1 MPIRNLASRFQNADR
16 SYFRPTFDVK
26 RAMIRI
32 QLFSIILCALVAC
45 NAAPATA
52 QTLPAQ
58 SVPAAAQSAPV
69 AAQSTPVVAQATS
82 DGSMQISWE
91 VRNRFRLFREERD
104 FLLQTDSA
112 RAGSILASEDQLEV
126 QSDGRGWA
134 RNTVNRLCIDLSGRV
149 SEPCT
154 RDNVKESY
162 LTPVDHPIT
171 VRLTGQVPV
180 GAICAWSFDDGDAP
194 RQSTL
199 DCAEPINLR
208 VRYGRTTNATVD
220 VSSADAPQ
228 RMTAAIEVRDIF
240 IAGLGDSIA
249 SGEGN
254 PDRAVALADEG
265 FCFRSYLGA
274 ANNQYY
280 RPSRAGYKGGR
291 ACEAP
296 DFLQVWQRQS
306 ALWFNSACHRS
317 LYSYQ
322 TRTALALAVR
332 YSHIAVTYLPL
343 ACTGATIA
351 DGLFG
356 AQRARECLPN
366 KSATTCSGT
375 VNAQLPELREA
386 LAAAKRRQ
394 PDRKLDLVLLSIGA
408 NDINFS
414 GLVADTIVDAP
425 TERELFTRI
434 GLIGSVEDSRNALM
448 RDLPRGF
455 AKLRDALKP
464 LVGGDLSHVVYV
476 SYANPALSGSAPC
489 PGGRAGFDIHPSFNA
504 DPQRLANVTG
514 FIQSEFLPQLKALA
528 LCQSGILCRDPVGDR
543 MTFVDAHQA
552 AFANHGFCARAETDP
567 EFDRT
572 CFSDKGDSFNPDIIT
587 AAAQPMM
594 CGRSAGEY
602 RAYLPRARWIR
613 DANDSYFA
621 AMTYPQ
627 GLPSSMQPSDIHDAT
642 WGILSA
648 VYGGAIHP
656 SAEGHAAMADA
667 ALPAATSVLRLNA
680 AEPPEVMS
688 APLQAPP
695 Q

>member
-1 MPIRNLASRFQNADR
+1 
-16 SYFRPTFDVK
+16 
-26 RAMIRI
+26 MIRI
-32 QLFSIILCALVAC
+32 PLRSILPCAFSWVLL
-45 NAAPATA
+45 AAAFGVLPAERATA
-52 QTLPAQ
+52 QTPPAPILAAP
-58 SVPAAAQSAPV
+58 SATPATAAPPAIESAPD
-69 AAQSTPVVAQATS
+69 SPI
-82 DGSMQISWE
+82 QITWE
-91 VRNRFRLFREERD
+91 VRNRFRLFKEERD
-104 FLLQTDSA
+104 FKLHTDSA
-112 RAGSILASEDQLEV
+112 RAGSILASEDALEQ

-134 RNTVNRLCIDLSGRV
+134 RNTVNRLCIDLTGRV

-162 LTPVDHPIT
+162 LTPVDHPVT

-180 GAICAWSFDDGDAP
+180 GATCAWTFDDGDPP

-199 DCAEPINLR
+199 DCAEPINFR
-208 VRYGRTTNATVD
+208 ARYGRPTNVTVD
-220 VSSADAPQ
+220 VSSADGTQ
-228 RMTAAIEVRDIF
+228 RIVTAIEVRDIL

-254 PDRAVALADEG
+254 PDRAVPLADEG
-265 FCFRSYLGA
+265 FCFRSYLGTA
-274 ANNQYY
+274 ASQYY

-296 DFLQVWQRQS
+296 DTLQNWQRHA

-332 YSHIAVTYLPL
+332 YPHIAVTYLPL

-351 DGLFG
+351 DGVLG
-356 AQRARECLPN
+356 AQRARDCPSG
-366 KSATTCSGT
+366 KSGT
-375 VNAQLPELREA
+375 CQGSVNAQVSELRDA

-394 PDRKLDLVLLSIGA
+394 PDRNLDLVLLSIGA

-414 GLVADTIVDAP
+414 GLVADTIIDAP
-425 TERELFTRI
+425 TERQLFRRI
-434 GLIGSVEDSRNALM
+434 GLIGSVDDSRTALT

-455 AKLRDALKP
+455 ARLRDALKP
-464 LVGGDLSHVVYV
+464 LVGDLSRVVYV
-476 SYANPALSGSAPC
+476 SYANPALSGGAPC

-504 DPQRLANVTG
+504 APQRLANVAN
-514 FIQSEFLPQLKALA
+514 FVQSEFLPELKALA
-528 LCQSGILCRDPVGDR
+528 LCQSGVLCRDPASDR

-552 AFANHGFCARAETDP
+552 PFADHGFCARAESDP
-567 EFDRT
+567 DFDRA
-572 CFSDKGDSFNPDIIT
+572 CFSDKGESFDPDIVN
-587 AAAQPMM
+587 AANQPLL

-627 GLPSSMQPSDIHDAT
+627 GLPASMQPADIHDAT
-642 WGILSA
+642 WGIVSA

-656 SAEGHAAMADA
+656 TAEGHAVMADA
-667 ALPAATSVLRLNA
+667 ALPAVTSVLGLDA
-680 AEPPEVMS
+680 PEAQVTS
-688 APLQAPP
+688 QPAPPLQQPVPAAPDGR
-695 Q
+695 